1 MSKIRL
7 TDKSSGEEVGL
18 IENKPGS
25 AGSVRVYSY
34 LIDTFGN
41 STDLTIERIAVFDF
55 FFSGE
60 EITRQAAYLALAIY
74 AEHVEDAHSNRGKH
88 GNIDRLLDI
97 ILTGK
102 TLVGEIVGKDQEA
115 SK

>member
-1 MSKIRL
+1 VSKIRL

-41 STDLTIERIAVFDF
+41 STDLTVESIAVFEF
-55 FFSGE
+55 FFQEKKSLGRLH
-60 EITRQAAYLALAIY
+60 I
-74 AEHVEDAHSNRGKH
+74 S
-88 GNIDRLLDI
+88 RLLFM
-97 ILTGK
+97 
-102 TLVGEIVGKDQEA
+102 Q
-115 SK
+115 SM